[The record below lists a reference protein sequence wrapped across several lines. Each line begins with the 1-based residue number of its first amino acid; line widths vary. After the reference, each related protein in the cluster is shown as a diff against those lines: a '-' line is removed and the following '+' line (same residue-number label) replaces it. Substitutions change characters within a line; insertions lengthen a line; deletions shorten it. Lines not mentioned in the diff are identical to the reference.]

1 MIIKMRFKH
10 KRPLALALVV
20 TIVNLLIFFYDDY
33 RTTTSADILRTPA
46 VFEALGPGLPPDDVD
61 QPLTLPHTD
70 PEPIPTNATVII
82 RNTSNILAGELKS
95 KVGADKFLIHSYLK
109 SGASKVAEVLN
120 LHYKEL
126 FYFHHPLKALDSNS
140 PFSGFGAVNNKLG
153 THGMNWVK
161 EIYNCSFQNNKQLI
175 SEPEIWK
182 SHSIRNTFK
191 NDCKNIQVPECLEVA
206 CKKRPLRAVYTLR
219 LGMDFIFQ
227 MMKFYGNKFKV
238 IVVLRDPRSILSNR
252 RHHNMVRLKSTED
265 FKQHASK
272 LCKTMG
278 GDILYAEQIKK
289 LMPRSILILRYEH
302 FILHPMKMLSYLYKF
317 LGLEVPRERVQEVLN
332 VLGLQVPEEQRLQMT
347 KDWQLELTLQESR
360 AIDYGCKFYY
370 QKLGYFP
377 VPSKVAAYDKYF
389 ITLDQMDN
397 IDRDEYISLLEDYNP

>member
-191 NDCKNIQVPECLEVA
+191 NDCKNIQV
-206 CKKRPLRAVYTLR
+206 
-219 LGMDFIFQ
+219 
-227 MMKFYGNKFKV
+227 

>member
-227 MMKFYGNKFKV
+227 MMKFYGNKFK
-238 IVVLRDPRSILSNR
+238 
-252 RHHNMVRLKSTED
+252 
-265 FKQHASK
+265 
-272 LCKTMG
+272 
-278 GDILYAEQIKK
+278 
-289 LMPRSILILRYEH
+289 ILRYEH